1 MERKI
6 IDLSQKGIND
16 ESIAEQLTAEGYRSP
31 MKSYVIPSTVQT
43 IRLKH
48 RLLQKESQSHQLRK
62 EGFLSVTQVAQK
74 IAVDRHWIY
83 DRIHNGR
90 IKVPKNTETNAYL
103 FPDHYETIKLFNQLK
118 NGHLYDVDFRKEYQD
133 A

>member
-1 MERKI
+1 MARI
-6 IDLSQKGIND
+6 TSLLVSVLPSLSF
-16 ESIAEQLTAEGYRSP
+16 T
-31 MKSYVIPSTVQT
+31 VIPSTVQT